1 MDLVIPNVDYNVDE
15 IEYAFI
21 ICECAYC
28 DLVQHQNWFW
38 RHNIEMLNVIRVEI
52 HMYAIGTLEMTFNFF
67 FIKKTSLTMWKFVL
81 VQLHCTIKS
90 KSGMQINM
98 HFVSYHISYF
108 LGSVTCTSIVSVEN
122 VWWLWKRMPN
132 FSLITKVTWIGG
144 L

>member
-67 FIKKTSLTMWKFVL
+67 FYKKNCIDYVKV
-81 VQLHCTIKS
+81 
-90 KSGMQINM
+90 
-98 HFVSYHISYF
+98 
-108 LGSVTCTSIVSVEN
+108 CTSA
-122 VWWLWKRMPN
+122 
-132 FSLITKVTWIGG
+132 ITLHYQVKKWNAN
-144 L
+144 